1 MASPI
6 TTCINTNNNLEYLKL
21 AVESVRKNAY
31 YNDQP
36 IVIYAEN
43 CTDGTDEWLEANA
56 NELGL
61 TYFIEKNEVAKGIG
75 GGMDICVSKAETE
88 YVNIIHSDMWIAPNQ
103 DKELLDLY
111 KDIDPSERLIASSF
125 RIQPKI
131 FPNDPDYRPGTV
143 FIPVDGFGAYWDDF
157 DTERFDTWAKEFSES
172 NDLTVRKGGGA
183 GFFCRTE
190 DYKWIGGNDPLFAP
204 ASYDD
209 MDLFIRMQ
217 LEGYIFKMTS
227 KSIVWHFSARGSH
240 FRDEAKDNFQSKSQR
255 QQKAEYNN
263 AHKFIQKWG
272 RLPESDEQT
281 FVKPIDNPNVQT
293 RIPLL

>member
-1 MASPI
+1 MHKI
-6 TTCINTNNNLEYLKL
+6 TTCINTNNNLDYLKL
-21 AVESVRKNAY
+21 AIQSVRQNAY
-31 YNDQP
+31 YKEQP
-36 IVIYAEN
+36 IIIYAEN
-43 CTDGTDEWLEANA
+43 CTDGTDEWLEKNA
-56 NELGL
+56 KELNL
-61 TYFIEKNEVAKGIG
+61 TYLIEKNEVAKGIG

-88 YVNIIHSDMWIAPNQ
+88 FINIIHSDMWIGPNQ
-103 DKELLDLY
+103 DLELLKLY
-111 KDIDPSERLIASSF
+111 DGVAPSERLIASSF

-143 FIPVDGFGAYWDDF
+143 FVPVDGFGAYHHNF
-157 DTERFDTWAKEFSES
+157 DSKSFDAWSTEFSNT

-217 LEGYIFKMTS
+217 LEGYTFKMTS
-227 KSIVWHFSARGSH
+227 KSILWHFSARGSH
-240 FRDEAKDNFQSKSQR
+240 FRDEAKDNFQSKSER
-255 QQKAEYNN
+255 QQVAEYNN

-281 FVKPIDNPNVQT
+281 FVKPINNPNVQT